1 VAAKKNKPAS
11 NTKHEGRSYAD
22 RDLKLL
28 WGRAA
33 ARCSKCRCDLV
44 APATTADRAAIV
56 GEIAHIV
63 ANSDTGPR
71 PDPTFPKELR
81 NKYENLILLCP
92 NDHTP
97 VDKQDSSFTVE
108 DLRQWKADHE
118 RWVTE
123 RTREAVPGV
132 GFAELEIVT
141 KALVGAGRTS
151 SSDFKLLDPAH
162 KMAHNGLTDRVK
174 FQLTLGLSKAREV
187 EDFVMDMGKID
198 VHFPER
204 LKAGFVQEY
213 ERYVASKVMGD
224 ALYEALA
231 SFASG
236 GQHDFALQAAGRVV
250 LAYLFEKCEVFER

>member
-1 VAAKKNKPAS
+1 MPS
-11 NTKHEGRSYAD
+11 
-22 RDLKLL
+22 
-28 WGRAA
+28 
-33 ARCSKCRCDLV
+33 
-44 APATTADRAAIV
+44 DRAAIV

-71 PDPTFPKELR
+71 ADPTFPKDQR

-97 VDKQDSSFTVE
+97 VDKQDSTFTVQ
-108 DLRQWKADHE
+108 DLRSWKNEHE
-118 RWVTE
+118 RWVFD
-123 RTREAVPGV
+123 RTRDAVPGV

-141 KALVGAGRTS
+141 KALVGAGKKS
-151 SSDFKLLDPAH
+151 SVDFKLLDPTH
-162 KMAHNGLTDRVK
+162 KMARNALTDRVK
-174 FQLTLGLSKAREV
+174 FQLTLVLSKAREV
-187 EDFVMDMGKID
+187 EEFVVDMGKLD
-198 VHFPER
+198 AQFPER

-213 ERYVASKVMGD
+213 ERQVAAKVTGD

-231 SFASG
+231 TFASG